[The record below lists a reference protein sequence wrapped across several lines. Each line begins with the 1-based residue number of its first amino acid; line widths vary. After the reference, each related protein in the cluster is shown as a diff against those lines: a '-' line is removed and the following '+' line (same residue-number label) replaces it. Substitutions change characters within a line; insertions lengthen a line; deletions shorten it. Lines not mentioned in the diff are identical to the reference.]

1 MPLGDHLEDLRR
13 RILLAIFGL
22 LPLFV
27 LAMAFGR
34 QLLAILIIPVK
45 DAQRAAGLSPM
56 LQATGVLETFGSY
69 LRVAFVVTLLVGIP
83 WILWQLWRF
92 VSPGL
97 YRHERRFVYILAPLS
112 VSLAASAV
120 AFLYYVMLPI
130 VLSFFI
136 QFGATLSLDN
146 AQRLPVPPEALI
158 SQTAVLD
165 ADPESP
171 REGDSWINRGA
182 RELRFCLGYRA
193 GEPEIL
199 GVALT
204 AGAGI
209 AQQYKISE
217 YVQLVFN
224 LGLAFAIGFQMPV
237 GVLLLGWAGIISPQG
252 LGKFRREAAMVC
264 AVLAAILTPADPLS
278 MVVLALPLYLLYE
291 FGGILLRLLPA
302 SRVAGTEPADAADE

>member
-13 RILLAIFGL
+13 RILLAIGGL
-22 LPLFV
+22 LPLFI
-27 LAMAFGR
+27 LAMVFGR
-34 QLLAILIIPVK
+34 DLLAVLIIPVK
-45 DAQRAAGLSPM
+45 EAQRNAGLSPM

-69 LRVAFVVTLLVGIP
+69 LRVSFVVTVLVGIP

-97 YRHERRFVYILAPLS
+97 YKQERRFVYILAPLS
-112 VSLAASAV
+112 TTLAASAI
-120 AFLYYVMLPI
+120 AFLYFVMLPI

-136 QFGATLSLDN
+136 EFGASLSLDHAEPRPLPQGITL
-146 AQRLPVPPEALI
+146 AQTPILA
-158 SQTAVLD
+158 

-171 REGDSWINRGA
+171 SAGDTWINSGA
-182 RELRFCLGYRA
+182 RELRFCLGLKNGR
-193 GEPEIL
+193 PDIM

-237 GVLLLGWAGIISPQG
+237 AVLLLGWAGIVTPEM
-252 LGKFRREAAMVC
+252 LGRFRREAAMAC
-264 AVLAAILTPADPLS
+264 CVLAAILTPADPLS
-278 MVVLALPLYLLYE
+278 MLVLAVPLYALYE
-291 FGGILLRLLPA
+291 LGGVLLRALPA
-302 SRVAGTEPADAADE
+302 SKVAGTEPADAGDP